1 MNVRTPSLLFVAL
14 VVLAGCGGVPEAE
27 APARPAMVVQP
38 LAGGGTATAFAGE
51 VRARHE
57 PVLGFRIGG
66 KLAER
71 FVDVGARVKK
81 GDPLARL
88 DAADVALALEGA
100 RAQLES
106 AKADLALAEAELER
120 HRSLFERQLVSRSL
134 YDTRVAQR
142 DAAQARVRQAKAQV
156 SASGNQAAYA
166 RLLAP
171 ADGVIAQRLAEAGQV
186 VQAGQPV
193 FVLAQDGEREV
204 AIAIP
209 ERRAAE
215 FAPGRALAV
224 ELWSE
229 PGVRVPASVREIA
242 PAADP
247 QARTYAARV
256 AFDAGA
262 SRGELGQSARVYAL
276 EAAGSTLSVPLSAV
290 HGADGETAGWVV
302 DAATATVHLRPVH
315 AGAFGEATVPVISG
329 LEAGEWIVAAGVHL
343 LQEGQKIRP
352 IDRDNRAV
360 VLAPRAPVAAAA
372 DAR

>member
-27 APARPAMVVQP
+27 TPARPAMVVQP

-229 PGVRVPASVREIA
+229 PGVRLPATVREIA

-290 HGADGETAGWVV
+290 HGADGETAVWVV

>member
-27 APARPAMVVQP
+27 TPARPAMVVQP

-229 PGVRVPASVREIA
+229 PGVRLPASVREIA

-290 HGADGETAGWVV
+290 HGADGETAVWVV

>member
-229 PGVRVPASVREIA
+229 PGVRLPATVREIA

-290 HGADGETAGWVV
+290 HGADGETAVWVV

-352 IDRDNRAV
+352 RDRDHRPG

>member
-229 PGVRVPASVREIA
+229 PGVRLPATVREIA

-290 HGADGETAGWVV
+290 HGADGETAVWVV

>member
-71 FVDVGARVKK
+71 FVDVGARVKR

-229 PGVRVPASVREIA
+229 PGVRLPATVREIA

-290 HGADGETAGWVV
+290 HGADGETAVWVV

>member
-27 APARPAMVVQP
+27 TPARPAMVVQP

-71 FVDVGARVKK
+71 FVDVGARVKR

-229 PGVRVPASVREIA
+229 PGVRLPASVREIA

-262 SRGELGQSARVYAL
+262 SRGELGQSARVYAV

-290 HGADGETAGWVV
+290 HGADGETAVWVV

>member
-71 FVDVGARVKK
+71 FVDGGARVTQ

-229 PGVRVPASVREIA
+229 PGVRLPATVREIA

-290 HGADGETAGWVV
+290 HGADGETAVWVV

>member
-229 PGVRVPASVREIA
+229 PGVRLPASVREIA

-290 HGADGETAGWVV
+290 HGADGETAVWVV

>member
-71 FVDVGARVKK
+71 FVDVGRVES
-81 GDPLARL
+81 GERIAPFHAC
-88 DAADVALALEGA
+88 ADVALALEGA

-229 PGVRVPASVREIA
+229 PGVRLPASVREIA

-276 EAAGSTLSVPLSAV
+276 QAAGSTLSVPLSAV
-290 HGADGETAGWVV
+290 HGADGETAVWVV

>member
-71 FVDVGARVKK
+71 FVDVGARVKR

-229 PGVRVPASVREIA
+229 PGVRLPASVREIA

-290 HGADGETAGWVV
+290 HGADGETAVWVV

>member
-290 HGADGETAGWVV
+290 HGADGETAVWVV

>member
-71 FVDVGARVKK
+71 FVDVGRVESCERI
-81 GDPLARL
+81 AFFH
-88 DAADVALALEGA
+88 ACADVALALEGA

-229 PGVRVPASVREIA
+229 PGVRLPATVREIA

-290 HGADGETAGWVV
+290 HGADGETAVWVV

>member
-27 APARPAMVVQP
+27 TPARPAMVVQP

-57 PVLGFRIGG
+57 PVVGFRIGG

-229 PGVRVPASVREIA
+229 PGVRLPATVREIA

-290 HGADGETAGWVV
+290 HGADGETAVWVV